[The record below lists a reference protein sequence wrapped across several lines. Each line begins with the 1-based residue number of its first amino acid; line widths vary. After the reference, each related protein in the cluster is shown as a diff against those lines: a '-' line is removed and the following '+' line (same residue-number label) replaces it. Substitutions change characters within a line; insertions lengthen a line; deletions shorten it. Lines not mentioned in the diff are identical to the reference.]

1 MKARIT
7 FSALVLV
14 ALAAVFAGTS
24 LGVISSSQV
33 VRGSTG
39 PFTLQ
44 DKSQKLKIQSKEA
57 LDVDI
62 RHVTFGAGDTTGW
75 HGHAGPSLVLV
86 KAGSLTVTETDGKA
100 CAVNTYAAGAAF
112 VHPEDAHNFV
122 AGGDGTEIYILYLLP
137 EGGSPAPIAMPAAC
151 S

>member
-1 MKARIT
+1 MKAKLT
-7 FSALVLV
+7 LAALSVV

-24 LGVISSSQV
+24 LGVISSTQV

-39 PFTLQ
+39 AFTLQ
-44 DKSQKLKIQSKEA
+44 DKSQKLKIQSKET

-86 KAGSLTVTETDGKA
+86 KAGSLTVSESNGRA
-100 CAVNTYAAGAAF
+100 CAENTYSAGTAF

-122 AGGDGTEIYILYLLP
+122 AGGDGAEIYILYLLP

-151 S
+151 G